1 MKLIQKVDILP
12 TSNTNITLSKVYMQP
27 PNNNYLLLTSYRFDH
42 TTTITWTFQCTAF
55 IEL

>member
-42 TTTITWTFQCTAF
+42 TTTIT
-55 IEL
+55 